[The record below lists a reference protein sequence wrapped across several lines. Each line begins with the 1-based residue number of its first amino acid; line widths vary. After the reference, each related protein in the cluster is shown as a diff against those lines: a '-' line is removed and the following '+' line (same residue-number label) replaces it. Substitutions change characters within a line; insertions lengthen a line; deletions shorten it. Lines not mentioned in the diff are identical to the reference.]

1 MSKQVKAIIAISI
14 IILVCLI
21 VWAVRSVPQP
31 PDTDS
36 VQVNT
41 VMKYDGN
48 TIREEKNGKVI
59 WELTADDIS
68 VDKDTQNAEMTNIKA
83 KYYSEDGKEVGIT
96 APHGRYENGS
106 RNIKLDGG
114 VKGETNDGA
123 KLTSKELIWN
133 AKASKLIAKGD
144 AKIERESEH
153 MKARGNTIESSN
165 SFQRFKVKGKAHIE
179 KGN

>member
-1 MSKQVKAIIAISI
+1 MNKKVKAAIAISV

-31 PDTDS
+31 PDSES

-48 TIREEKNGKVI
+48 TIREEKDGKVI

-68 VDKDTQNAEMTNIKA
+68 VDKNTQNAEMTNIKA
-83 KYYSEDGKEVGIT
+83 RYYGEDGKEVGLT
-96 APHGRYENGS
+96 APHGLYENGN

-114 VKGETNDGA
+114 VKAETTDGA
-123 KLTSKELIWN
+123 KLSSKELIWD
-133 AKASKLIAKGD
+133 AKASKMIAKGE

-153 MKARGNTIESSN
+153 MKAQGNEIESTN
-165 SFQRFKVKGKAHIE
+165 SFQHFKVKGKAHIE

>member
-83 KYYSEDGKEVGIT
+83 KYYSEDGQEVGIT